1 MKGFISA
8 ILLMFTLTSIAQ
20 EKTTISG
27 YVLDSNTKEP
37 LIGANVV
44 YKYGKYGVSTNEFGF
59 FSLIVPTQDS
69 IKIAVSFVG
78 YRTNELTIG
87 VEKRVSIYL
96 EPGIS
101 LGAVQVFGNSKRD
114 FIRENQTGAIKLQ
127 SKQIQKLPNF
137 FGEADIIKVIQMMPG
152 VQSGGE
158 GQTNFYVRGGGPD
171 QNLILL
177 DGMPLYYVSH
187 FGGFISTFN
196 ADAISN
202 VDLIKGGFPAR
213 YGSRLSSVLDIKM
226 KNGNRN
232 RFSGSGTIG
241 LLTSKV
247 LLEGPIVKEKSSFL
261 VSFRKR
267 LVPVFKVFGDDLD
280 YDFYDLNV
288 KLSYEFSEKDK
299 LFLSGYLGNDQ
310 VGVKSKSYNDDYEQN
325 DKRETNWGNNVWSL
339 TWNHIFSERLFCNNI
354 IGISQYRNGNDFYYD
369 LTTDSTETIVDSKID
384 SKIEDINIASNFSY
398 LVNPSWNVRFGPT
411 LSLHTFVPNTEHYFV
426 MTNDKIVSDSYYN
439 SEEKAIEPALY
450 CENDIKTKYF
460 GANLGLRYSSYHI
473 NDQNYF
479 SFEPRLLLNFI
490 ASDNF
495 SIKYAYSKMNQYIH
509 MLSYSGIGMPT
520 DYWMPT
526 NKEVKPQNSEQH
538 SISINKTFSDGQF
551 QVSLEGYHKQMKN
564 LIAFIPGQ
572 SLVGHL
578 DNWTQTIA
586 KNGRGESNGLELLVQ
601 KLTGKTTGWIAG
613 TISKTDR
620 QFDDLNN
627 GQSFPFKYDRL
638 LDISIVLTHEFNEK
652 WSVSGNWNYGSGYP
666 VTLPTER
673 YNTSDGEVYAYE
685 AVNSFR
691 MRDYHRLDLAFNYT
705 YPTSWGESTWTLSVF
720 NVYNR
725 RNPYYYYFER
735 EVINVADNHGVIG
748 VPGDVKLYQK
758 SLFPFFPS
766 FAYSFKF

>member
-1 MKGFISA
+1 MKQFIFA
-8 ILLMFTLTSIAQ
+8 ILLMLTLTSIAQ
-20 EKTTISG
+20 EKSTISG
-27 YVLDSNTKEP
+27 YVFDANSKEP

-59 FSLIVPTQDS
+59 FSLIVPKQDYL
-69 IKIAVSFVG
+69 KIVASFVG
-78 YRTNELTIG
+78 YQTSELTIG
-87 VEKRVSIYL
+87 EKKNVSIYL
-96 EPGIS
+96 ESGVN
-101 LGAVQVFGNSKRD
+101 LGTIQIVGNSKPD

-137 FGEADIIKVIQMMPG
+137 FGETDIIKVIQMMPG

-196 ADAISN
+196 TDAISN
-202 VDLIKGGFPAR
+202 VDLITGGFPAR

-226 KNGNRN
+226 KKGNRT
-232 RFSGSGTIG
+232 RYSGSGTIG
-241 LLTSKV
+241 LLASKV
-247 LLEGPIVKEKSSFL
+247 LLEGPIVKDKSSFL

-267 LVPVFKVFGDDLD
+267 LVPVFKVFGTGLD

-288 KLSYEFSEKDK
+288 KLNYDLSEKDK
-299 LFLSGYLGNDQ
+299 LFLSGYLGNDR
-310 VGVKSKSYNDDYEQN
+310 VGVKNKLYYDDYKQN
-325 DKRETNWGNNVWSL
+325 DQRETKWGNNVWAL

-354 IGISQYRNGNDFYYD
+354 VGISQYRNCNDFGYN
-369 LTTDSTETIVDSKID
+369 LITNSTETIVDSKID
-384 SKIEDINIASNFSY
+384 SKIEDINIASNLNY
-398 LVNPSWNVRFGPT
+398 LVNPYWNIRFGPA
-411 LSLHTFVPNTEHYFV
+411 LSLHTFVPNNEHYFV
-426 MTNDKIVSDSYYN
+426 SINNETASDLSYN

-473 NDQNYF
+473 NGQNYF
-479 SFEPRLLLNFI
+479 SFEPRVLLNFI

-495 SIKYAYSKMNQYIH
+495 SIKYSYSKMNQYVH
-509 MLSYSGIGMPT
+509 LLSYSGVGMPT

-538 SISINKTFSDGQF
+538 SISLNKIFSDGQY
-551 QVSLEGYHKQMKN
+551 QISLEGYHKQMKN

-578 DNWTQTIA
+578 DNWTQTVA
-586 KNGRGESNGLELLVQ
+586 KNGKGESNGIELLVQ

-613 TISKTDR
+613 TIAKTDR

-627 GQSFPFKYDRL
+627 GESFLFKYDRL
-638 LDISIVLTHEFNEK
+638 LDISIVLTHDFNEQ

-666 VTLPTER
+666 VTLPTKR
-673 YNTSDGEVYAYE
+673 YNTSAGEVYAFE

-691 MRDYHRLDLAFNYT
+691 MRDYHRLDLALNYT

-735 EVINVADNHGVIG
+735 EVVNIIGDHGVVG
-748 VPGDVKLYQK
+748 VAGDVNLYQK

-766 FAYSFKF
+766 FAYSLKF